1 MTELPLRC
9 HAGAQSSRLF
19 GDTGGS
25 RSTLDFEPLPRV
37 LKPVTGDLEDHF
49 IVVSGYGEPGESRT
63 NALDDFSAN
72 RDPRSSLFQP
82 LLYWG

>member
-9 HAGAQSSRLF
+9 HAGAPSSWFF
-19 GDTGGS
+19 GHPDGG
-25 RSTLDFEPLPRV
+25 RSTLDFGPPPRV
-37 LKPVTGDLEDHF
+37 LKLVTGDLEDHF
-49 IVVSGYGEPGESRT
+49 IVVSGYGELGESKT
-63 NALDDFSAN
+63 NALADFSAN

>member
-9 HAGAQSSRLF
+9 HAGAPSSWLF
-19 GDTGGS
+19 GDTDGG

-37 LKPVTGDLEDHF
+37 LKLVTGDLEDHF
-49 IVVSGYGEPGESRT
+49 IVVSGYGELGGSTT

-72 RDPRSSLFQP
+72 WDPRSSIFQP

>member
-9 HAGAQSSRLF
+9 RAIVQSSRLL
-19 GDTGGS
+19 GNADGG
-25 RSTLDFEPLPRV
+25 RTAAHFEPLAR
-37 LKPVTGDLEDHF
+37 LLMDTTNDLEDHF
-49 IVVSGYGEPGESRT
+49 IVVSGYGELGGSTT

-72 RDPRSSLFQP
+72 WDPRSSIFQP